1 MTDNRLSFH
10 FSFILRLIS
19 FRTAALPLTFQAL
32 EQNVNID
39 KRITRF
45 ILPIGVLNMDGTA
58 LYVSVSAIFIA
69 QMSSMS
75 LGLAEIITVILTSFA
90 ASMSVAP
97 VPSAAL
103 VLLVMV
109 LTSINVPLQD
119 VTLLFAIDWFV

>member
-1 MTDNRLSFH
+1 
-10 FSFILRLIS
+10 
-19 FRTAALPLTFQAL
+19 LPLTFQVM
-32 EQNVNID
+32 EQKLAVD

-58 LYVSVSAIFIA
+58 LFVSVSAIFIA
-69 QMSSMS
+69 QMSGMS
-75 LGLAEIITVILTSFA
+75 LGLAEVITVILTSLA

-103 VLLVMV
+103 VLLIMV
-109 LTSINVPLQD
+109 LTSIDAPIQD

>member
-1 MTDNRLSFH
+1 M
-10 FSFILRLIS
+10 
-19 FRTAALPLTFQAL
+19 PLTFQVL
-32 EQNVNID
+32 EQKVNID